1 VGSPFV
7 IIVYSQKMTKHKRI
21 PKTRIN
27 KKVVIIGV
35 ILAAVMI
42 GGTVAA
48 VLPSIPRPASNQNQ
62 THNQIIEP
70 IITPV
75 AQGVGALG
83 SKTAKV
89 TMVEFGD
96 YQCEFC
102 ARFHNE
108 TIDDIIANFVDTGH
122 IRYLFKDYV
131 INDGPTDKAS
141 KLAAE
146 ASYCAADQGKYWEY
160 HNELYSNSKGENSK
174 WIAKESLE
182 HFAVNIKIPNQGQFS
197 DCLESHKHANTVN
210 KNNDLANRIGLQAT
224 PTFVLVSNNT
234 VPLAVQGAQPYQVF
248 EQAITQV
255 LTNASRMSQE

>member
-1 VGSPFV
+1 
-7 IIVYSQKMTKHKRI
+7 
-21 PKTRIN
+21 
-27 KKVVIIGV
+27 
-35 ILAAVMI
+35 MI

-62 THNQIIEP
+62 NQIVEP
-70 IITPV
+70 IIAPV
-75 AQGVGALG
+75 VQGVGALG

-141 KLAAE
+141 TLAAE

-197 DCLESHKHANTVN
+197 DCLESHKHTNTVT